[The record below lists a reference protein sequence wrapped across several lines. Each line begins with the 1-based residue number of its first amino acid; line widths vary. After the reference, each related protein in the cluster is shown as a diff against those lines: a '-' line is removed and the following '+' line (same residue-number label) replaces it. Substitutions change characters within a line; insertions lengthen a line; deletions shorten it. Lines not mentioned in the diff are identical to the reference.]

1 MSYGAP
7 RTIEIAKGV
16 EYTYPAVPCEKHGG
30 SPVTSA
36 NKSGPCTTAWFDI
49 DGSKLVMKD
58 VAAELGVAPNT
69 IRYYVQHGLL
79 DGSQPPKPRK
89 KSRW

>member
-16 EYTYPAVPCEKHGG
+16 EYTYPAVPCAKHGG

-36 NKSGPCTTAWFDI
+36 NKSGSCTTAWCP
-49 DGSKLVMKD
+49 VC
-58 VAAELGVAPNT
+58 ELYHPIPSGRPLTPNE
-69 IRYYVQHGLL
+69 
-79 DGSQPPKPRK
+79 
-89 KSRW
+89 